1 MDPITAKQRA
11 SIAGNARWAKHDPN
25 VAMKPVR
32 AGFQA
37 KLRWRVEEDA
47 QRRGEQL
54 SEEEVA
60 RRAQAL
66 FREHMARMTVLSKK
80 ARSN

>member
-1 MDPITAKQRA
+1 
-11 SIAGNARWAKHDPN
+11 
-25 VAMKPVR
+25 MKPVR

-37 KLRWRVEEDA
+37 KLRRQVEEEA

-60 RRAQAL
+60 RRAQAS
-66 FREHMARMTVLSKK
+66 FREHMARMTLLSKK